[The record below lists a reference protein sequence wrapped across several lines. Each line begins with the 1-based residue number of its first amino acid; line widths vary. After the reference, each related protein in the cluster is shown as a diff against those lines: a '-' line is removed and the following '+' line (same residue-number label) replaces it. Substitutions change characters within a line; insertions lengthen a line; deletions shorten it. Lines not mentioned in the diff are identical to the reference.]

1 MIEKDKHYSFFM
13 FDFQKDNG
21 LEIIKGLVEGDKNLS
36 RIYGF
41 ILYTDCNPYV
51 AKVLRDNDFWKA
63 LDSISGNN
71 WPIFAARPLQQGQM
85 EIAME
90 MHHKYL
96 DGEDKSDLLRDLN
109 EMVTKGEIKV
119 GDELEETRGKLYESD
134 KEKQRLESNNKRA
147 IKALENTIRS
157 QVTGEYD
164 KETNRLVK
172 KYRWNIPLFV
182 SFGIFALLL
191 CLMFGVL
198 GTSVIASFLV
208 SAAAGIVTGIGF
220 NIYANRTVITKRKAE
235 RDYFIEHETDFR
247 LHKQLE

>member
-85 EIAME
+85 EIKGSGAGYTGFMVQTWKE
-90 MHHKYL
+90 PNNNVSILKDFGL
-96 DGEDKSDLLRDLN
+96 EDSQDLPVFVVFMWDDDDNLN
-109 EMVTKGEIKV
+109 EITIPIRGKDADTIYHSLEEIVKTISRVEEAILPEYKGTVNVFRNVKS
-119 GDELEETRGKLYESD
+119 ELEALDLKHKIIARG
-134 KEKQRLESNNKRA
+134 QIVHRLAEF
-147 IKALENTIRS
+147 L
-157 QVTGEYD
+157 
-164 KETNRLVK
+164 
-172 KYRWNIPLFV
+172 
-182 SFGIFALLL
+182 GIF
-191 CLMFGVL
+191 V
-198 GTSVIASFLV
+198 
-208 SAAAGIVTGIGF
+208 
-220 NIYANRTVITKRKAE
+220 
-235 RDYFIEHETDFR
+235 
-247 LHKQLE
+247 